1 MLHDQSQF
9 RLRLTR
15 QQVFS
20 VLTVVVAV
28 LLLLFGARAMWLHGF
43 NTGTATA
50 ECLDLW
56 TVIGPPANDSDVC
69 RWAHNRFENDPIA
82 WTMKREAELE
92 VRRTESVQ

>member
-9 RLRLTR
+9 SLRPTR
-15 QQVFS
+15 RQVFAALTGI
-20 VLTVVVAV
+20 VLG
-28 LLLLFGARAMWLHGF
+28 LMMLFGARAMWLHGF

-69 RWAHNRFENDPIA
+69 RWAHNRFDNDPIA

-92 VRRTESVQ
+92 VRRTESAQ